1 MITRTLLLCWVGA
14 AHLAAHAEAA
24 TPVQAWTGDLALGLQ
39 LSDSESKTR
48 RYTASA
54 DLSRRHQRSE
64 LSLEF
69 DLDREYVK
77 IPGNQAELDRDRYD
91 LRLKYRHDLQD
102 QALFG
107 YVSPRWRRNASGY
120 YVQAKA
126 LRAGFGGRFRP
137 VEPLLLTLEAGAGY
151 RVARVEGGAT
161 AREGLGTIAA
171 QARWKLRPGVEW
183 RLEFAHEQ
191 SRGERYRTLESSL
204 HTRISEHLGVKVR
217 ASYERGYPFSSTDPS
232 AETNLDVS
240 LSYAL

>member
-1 MITRTLLLCWVGA
+1 MTARTLLTA
-14 AHLAAHAEAA
+14 LAALVLAPAQADTPAPA
-24 TPVQAWTGDLALGLQ
+24 TAWTGDVALGLQ

-54 DLSRRHQRSE
+54 DLSRRHARSE

-91 LRLKYRHDLQD
+91 LRLKYRHDLQGE
-102 QALFG
+102 ALFG

-126 LRAGFGGRFRP
+126 LRAGLGGRFQP
-137 VEPLLLTLEAGAGY
+137 LEPMQLTLEAGAGY
-151 RVARVEGGAT
+151 RVARVEGGA
-161 AREGLGTIAA
+161 AVREGLATVAA
-171 QARWKLRPGVEW
+171 QARWQLRPGVEW
-183 RLEFAHEQ
+183 RLELTHEQ
-191 SRGERYRTLESSL
+191 SRQERYRTLETSL
-204 HTRISEHLGVKVR
+204 RTKITERLGVQVR

-240 LSYAL
+240 LSIAL